1 MKTKISIRL
10 FAIALIAMF
19 TTVFVSPAM
28 ANDDKKAIPVELKF
42 VGTMKEKPLFHLIF
56 NGTEEKEYTITV
68 RDVYGNVFYKE
79 TVKGTSFMKKFL
91 INTDEFDETE
101 LKFEVSSKSY
111 DKAVVFEVNNH
122 SQYVENIVV
131 NKVK

>member
-10 FAIALIAMF
+10 FAIALIAAF
-19 TTVFVSPAM
+19 TTAFVSPAM
-28 ANDDKKAIPVELKF
+28 ANDEKKVIPVELKF
-42 VGTMKEKPLFHLIF
+42 VGNLKDKPLFHLVF

-68 RDVYGNVFYKE
+68 RDTYGNIFYRE
-79 TVKGTSFMKKFL
+79 TVKGTSFIKKFL
-91 INTDEFDETE
+91 LNTEEVDETE

-111 DKAVVFEVNNH
+111 DKPVVFEVNNH
-122 SQYVENIVV
+122 SLYVDNIVV